1 MTAMKLKRIAMWAAV
16 AVVFA
21 GVGLGVWR
29 WRLAHAKPETTYK
42 TAQAENRRI
51 AAKVTAS
58 GTLSAIVTVQ
68 VGAQVSGRIAKLNAD
83 WNSKVTKGELI
94 AELDP
99 ALYQAALDQSN
110 ANYAQAV
117 AQQSKSHAAMDL
129 ADKQFA
135 REKSLHDQ
143 GLAAQQDVDTAQGTA
158 EQAHADLALQAA
170 NVDQARA
177 SLSQAKVN
185 LSYCK
190 IFSPIDGVVISRSVD
205 VGQTVAA
212 SLQAPILFTIAQDLK
227 QMQVDTNVSE
237 GDVGRLKE
245 GQPAYFTV
253 DAYPGKR
260 FRGTI
265 AQIRNAATNVQN
277 VVTYD
282 AVIRVSNDDLE
293 LRPGMTANVT
303 VTYAERDH
311 VLAVPNAALRFHPP
325 DAAPPPHHSGG
336 GGGGGHHHDT
346 QDETKTIYVVHG
358 ETATPVQIHAGL
370 SDGANTEIVDGDVH
384 EGDAIAIDTID
395 SNSPAAGPASSTRSP
410 FGGGGGGGHRMY

>member
-1 MTAMKLKRIAMWAAV
+1 MTVKRIIMWVAA
-16 AVVFA
+16 AVVFG
-21 GVGLGVWR
+21 GVGTGVWR
-29 WRLAHAKPETTYK
+29 WRVAHAKPEVTYK
-42 TAQAENRRI
+42 TAPAEKRRI

-83 WNSKVTKGELI
+83 FNSEVKKGALI
-94 AELDP
+94 AQLDP
-99 ALYQAALDQSN
+99 ALFQAALDQSQ

-117 AQQSKSHAAMDL
+117 ASQLKSKAGADL
-129 ADKQFA
+129 ADKQLA
-135 REKSLHDQ
+135 RTKSLHDQ
-143 GLAAQQDVDTAQGTA
+143 SLAAQQDVDAA
-158 EQAHADLALQAA
+158 EGAAAQAHADLALQAA
-170 NVDQARA
+170 NVEQARA
-177 SLSQAKVN
+177 SLNQAKVN
-185 LSYCK
+185 LSYTQ

-212 SLQAPILFTIAQDLK
+212 SLQAPVLFTIAQDLK

-245 GQPAYFTV
+245 GMPAYFTV

-265 AQIRNAATNVQN
+265 GQIRNAATNVQN

-282 AVIRVSNDDLE
+282 AVVKVTNDDLE

-303 VTYAERDH
+303 VTYAERDG

-325 DAAPPPHHSGG
+325 DWTPPARAHGG
-336 GGGGGHHHDT
+336 GGGAGGKHQQQ
-346 QDETKTIYVVHG
+346 QDETRTLWIVHG
-358 ETATPVQIHAGL
+358 DTPTAVQIHAGL
-370 SDGANTEIVDGDVH
+370 TDGAVTEVVDGELH
-384 EGDAIAIDTID
+384 EGDAVAIDTMGEA
-395 SNSPAAGPASSTRSP
+395 SAAATPQSSSQNP
-410 FGGGGGGGHRMY
+410 FGGSRSGGGGRRGY